1 MQNTRA
7 WFTASQWQAGKM
19 VTVFPQN
26 AAMSGVTVRPLARP

>member
-26 AAMSGVTVRPLARP
+26 AAMSGVTVRPLTRP